1 MDFREFAAA
10 ETAALIERLTAA
22 AAAQAADARQHA
34 KDEAQKAVDAA
45 RRDLKE
51 RTDQLAKM
59 EASLHDVQ
67 AKLKSEEA
75 RVTKATADASAAREQ
90 SDEIKKALKQ
100 AEKALHDAEK
110 VRDAEANARASAEE
124 ELEALRGAV
133 ETAREEKADIARRL
147 TAIERTLADS
157 DRTRRQLE
165 IKLAAAATGDKNQ
178 RSQPLDRLL
187 TTLQQL
193 ATSTTSA
200 AVLTTLV
207 NSLASEFRRVAL
219 FSVNGNRL
227 EGMHQVGFDFKSDI
241 SKVVMPLNM
250 DSDSLLIQAVA
261 SGRVQGF
268 RDEEITE
275 ASCAPFGGSP
285 SFVLTMPITVR
296 GQTTAVIYADTMDQ
310 GDSESAHERVVK
322 YADVLL
328 LSAAPMLA
336 RLSTN
341 EQDASPSEL
350 RNYAS
355 LLLDEMADMYNSDV
369 EAGIEGSALT
379 TRLKE
384 NLECA
389 KRLFAQRIASE
400 GLSSSPLL
408 DEELAALIDANSD
421 NEFGADLTA
430 IVNRGSRNAQQRK
443 RS

>member
-10 ETAALIERLTAA
+10 ETSALIERLTAA

-34 KDEAQKAVDAA
+34 KDEVQKAVDGA
-45 RRDLKE
+45 RKDLKE
-51 RTDQLAKM
+51 HTDQLAKS

-67 AKLKSEEA
+67 AKLKSEEG
-75 RVTKATADASAAREQ
+75 RVTKAAADASAAREQ
-90 SDEIKKALKQ
+90 SDEFKKALKQ

-124 ELEALRGAV
+124 ELEELRSAV

-147 TAIERTLADS
+147 TALERTLSES

-165 IKLAAAATGDKNQ
+165 IKVAATASTDKGQRNQ
-178 RSQPLDRLL
+178 SLDRLL
-187 TTLQQL
+187 TTFQQL
-193 ATSTTSA
+193 AKATTSA
-200 AVLTTLV
+200 AVLTALV
-207 NSLASEFRRVAL
+207 NSLANEFRRVAL
-219 FSVNGNRL
+219 FNVNGNRL

-250 DSDSLLIQAVA
+250 DSDSLLTQAVA

-268 RDEEITE
+268 RDEELTE

-285 SFVLTMPITVR
+285 SFVLTVPITVR
-296 GQTTAVIYADTMDQ
+296 GQTTAVIYADTMEQ
-310 GDSESAHERVVK
+310 GDSEAAHERVVK
-322 YADVLL
+322 YAEVLL
-328 LSAAPMLA
+328 LSAVPMLT

-341 EQDASPSEL
+341 DQDASSPSEL

-389 KRLFAQRIASE
+389 RRLFAQRIASE
-400 GLSSSPLL
+400 GLTSSPLL
-408 DEELAALIDANSD
+408 DEELTALLEANAD
-421 NEFGADLTA
+421 NQFGHDLTA
-430 IVNRGSRNAQQRK
+430 ITTRSSRTAQRK

>member
-1 MDFREFAAA
+1 MDFREFAAN
-10 ETAALIERLTAA
+10 ETSALIERLTAA

-45 RRDLKE
+45 RKDLKE

-90 SDEIKKALKQ
+90 SDELKRAVKQ

-124 ELEALRGAV
+124 ELEELRGAV

-147 TAIERTLADS
+147 TAIERTLAES

-165 IKLAAAATGDKNQ
+165 IKLAAATTGDKNP

-261 SGRVQGF
+261 SGRVQVF
-268 RDEEITE
+268 RDEDITE

-296 GQTTAVIYADTMDQ
+296 GQTTAVIYADTMEQ
-310 GDSESAHERVVK
+310 GDNESAHERVVK
-322 YADVLL
+322 YAEVLL
-328 LSAAPMLA
+328 LSAAPMLT
-336 RLSTN
+336 RFSTN

-408 DEELAALIDANSD
+408 DEELAALIEANSD

-430 IVNRGSRNAQQRK
+430 IVNRGSRSAQQRK